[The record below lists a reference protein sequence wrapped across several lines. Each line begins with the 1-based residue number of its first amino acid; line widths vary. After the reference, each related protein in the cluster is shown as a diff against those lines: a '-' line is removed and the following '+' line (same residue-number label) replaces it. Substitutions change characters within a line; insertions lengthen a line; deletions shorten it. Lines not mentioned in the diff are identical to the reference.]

1 MKPGEASNTAAAVIA
16 LMLSAFL
23 VFMSNASG
31 RRAFDLMML
40 TARLAMTAP
49 GPGCYQ
55 RSFTD
60 TIADDGWSF

>member
-1 MKPGEASNTAAAVIA
+1 MKPGGASNTAAAVIA

-23 VFMSNASG
+23 VFMSSASG
-31 RRAFDLMML
+31 QRAFDRMTLIVKH
-40 TARLAMTAP
+40 AMTAP

-60 TIADDGWSF
+60 TIGENGWLF

>member
-23 VFMSNASG
+23 VCMSSASG
-31 RRAFDLMML
+31 QRAFDRMTLIVKH
-40 TARLAMTAP
+40 AMIAP

-60 TIADDGWSF
+60 TIADDGWYF